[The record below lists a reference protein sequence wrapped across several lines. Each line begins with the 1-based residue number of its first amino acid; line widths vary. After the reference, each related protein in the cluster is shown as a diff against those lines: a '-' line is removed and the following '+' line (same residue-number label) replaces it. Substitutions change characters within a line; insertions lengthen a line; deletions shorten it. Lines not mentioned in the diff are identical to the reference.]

1 MKKLLEYMKN
11 KKGAIGIGTLIVFI
25 AMVLVAAVAASVLI
39 NTSGFLQQKASST
52 GRQSTEQVASGLYCS
67 GVTGHVFRFNGKYY
81 DLDRMVMYVTPN
93 AGSAPIDLKEAKL
106 FLTHNGKSVVLKYNN
121 TIEAT
126 TGTEDIFELK
136 NYGVINFTEDD
147 YPTTGIVAKDNDGNG
162 GGKDIIEI
170 TTNNHKLMALLK
182 QFNGISVTIKS
193 NNSNINANGGT
204 GTLYITSYDDN
215 NMIVQIIDESNSS
228 VTADNNFGSSD
239 WLYIKSNEATW
250 GGADDKQ
257 FLVVPLQDNDK
268 SVIESAVINKGD
280 IVAILINVEAAFG
293 NDIPERA
300 EITGKLQPEFGAP
313 AILDVTTPA
322 AYTSEIIELQ

>member
-1 MKKLLEYMKN
+1 MNKLLEFLKS

-39 NTSGFLQQKASST
+39 NTSGFLQQKASAT
-52 GRQSTEQVASGLYCS
+52 GRASTEQVASGLYCS

-106 FLTHNGKSVVLKYNN
+106 FLTYNGKSVVLKYNN

-126 TGTEDIFELK
+126 SGTEDIFELENK
-136 NYGVINFTEDD
+136 GQVNISNDSYPETTIEAINGSTDVI
-147 YPTTGIVAKDNDGNG
+147 K
-162 GGKDIIEI
+162 I

-182 QFNGISVTIKS
+182 LFDDKTVSVES
-193 NNSNINANGGT
+193 NNSAVKGGT
-204 GTLYITSYDDN
+204 GTLRVVFYDGST
-215 NMIVQIIDESNSS
+215 MIVNITDSS
-228 VTADNNFGSSD
+228 GNLVDNATTTTTLGSSD
-239 WLYIKSNEATW
+239 WLYIESNNAIW

-257 FLVVPLQDNDK
+257 FLVVPLQDNDG
-268 SVIESAVINKGD
+268 SVTESAVINKGD
-280 IVAILINVEAAFG
+280 IIAILINVEAAFG

-313 AILDVTTPA
+313 AIIDVATPP
-322 AYTSEIIELQ
+322 AYTSEVIELQ

>member
-1 MKKLLEYMKN
+1 
-11 KKGAIGIGTLIVFI
+11 
-25 AMVLVAAVAASVLI
+25 
-39 NTSGFLQQKASST
+39 
-52 GRQSTEQVASGLYCS
+52 
-67 GVTGHVFRFNGKYY
+67 
-81 DLDRMVMYVTPN
+81 
-93 AGSAPIDLKEAKL
+93 
-106 FLTHNGKSVVLKYNN
+106 
-121 TIEAT
+121 
-126 TGTEDIFELK
+126 
-136 NYGVINFTEDD
+136 
-147 YPTTGIVAKDNDGNG
+147 
-162 GGKDIIEI
+162 
-170 TTNNHKLMALLK
+170 MALLK